1 MAVMSSFNWIGT
13 VPSCANN
20 ELLNNVLRGEW
31 GFVGMV
37 ETDYDGSY
45 GYMITDHCIRNG
57 NDFCL
62 VAYDME
68 SNHLT
73 DKTSATSVIAMR
85 QAAKNIM
92 YTVVNSRA
100 YDVENLQTG
109 LMPWQITMIVIDV
122 ILVAGVIVLEVIT
135 IKKYRERKVN
145 YIEV

>member
-1 MAVMSSFNWIGT
+1 
-13 VPSCANN
+13 
-20 ELLNNVLRGEW
+20 
-31 GFVGMV
+31 
-37 ETDYDGSY
+37 
-45 GYMITDHCIRNG
+45 
-57 NDFCL
+57 
-62 VAYDME
+62 
-68 SNHLT
+68 
-73 DKTSATSVIAMR
+73 
-85 QAAKNIM
+85 M